1 MEGSG
6 SSTLTRERG
15 AQAGAREVLASVL
28 REEIAQQGS
37 IEMEAR
43 GSSMEPTVP
52 GGSTL
57 RIEPLRGVP
66 AIGELVAFVSERGA
80 LLYCHRVIAVDDRSG
95 QVTTQGDRH
104 AQPDGVARLDQI
116 VGIVRSFSL
125 GGRAYSVS
133 PEMPRPRPSAYRV
146 QRQRLV
152 RLVRRLRAS

>member
-1 MEGSG
+1 MESSG
-6 SSTLTRERG
+6 SSTLTCKRR
-15 AQAGAREVLASVL
+15 ASARDVLASVV
-28 REEIAQQGS
+28 REEIALQGS

-57 RIEPLRGVP
+57 RIEPLHGVP
-66 AIGELVAFVSERGA
+66 AVGELVAFVSERGA
-80 LLYCHRVIAVDDRSG
+80 LLYCHRVIAVDEGTG

-104 AQPDGVARLDQI
+104 SQPDGLARLDQI

-125 GGRAYSVS
+125 GGRIYSVS
-133 PEMPRPRPSAYRV
+133 PDMPRPRPSAYRV

-152 RLVRRLRAS
+152 RLMHRLRAS